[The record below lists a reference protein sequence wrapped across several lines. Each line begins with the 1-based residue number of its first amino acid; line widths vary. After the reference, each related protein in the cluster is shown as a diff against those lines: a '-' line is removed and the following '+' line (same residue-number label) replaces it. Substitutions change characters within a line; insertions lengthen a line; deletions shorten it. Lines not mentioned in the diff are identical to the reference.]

1 MPDGPA
7 RNRGRRT
14 RQGSGSIAPAGGWLG
29 APPIGA
35 LHVRRPRLLQRLEAA
50 EERPLILVSA
60 PAGYGKTSLVADW
73 VSTRGTDER
82 TAWVTFEEHD
92 QGFWH
97 GFVSCLQSMGVE
109 TSADGFS
116 HTGSGVER
124 RVLTSLAS
132 LVAGQ
137 GPRVRV
143 VIDGYDVVSDA
154 VGRDLDFLLRHSG
167 HRLQLVL
174 LTRSDP
180 VMPLYRYRLD
190 DNIEEL
196 RMRDLAFTDDE
207 AAELFASAGVEL
219 EASSVTALNQRTEG
233 WPVGLRF
240 AGAMLRERV
249 DTDAAVAEV
258 VGDTGNIAE
267 YLVAEVLEVQRPE
280 IRQLLL
286 RTSIPDTVRP
296 GLDVAL
302 GGASAAHTLSLLT
315 RENAFVDQV
324 PGHPGCHRYHPFF
337 RDLLRATLSYE
348 DPQELDRLHRVA
360 AAWFADRGETGES
373 VRQLAAIDAWD
384 EAAGR
389 VVVDG
394 GIGDLLL
401 HGPAGAVRTR
411 LVDMPSTTPGPAAA
425 LVRAALSLT
434 EGDTDRTARELAHA
448 QQAIGPARTAT
459 DADAEVALS
468 VLDALRAR
476 NDDAPGTAVQLAE
489 RAATALAS
497 TNGVR
502 AEADPSLVGLIGTSR
517 GIAAIRLGDLSVA
530 ESHFEEVAVVA
541 TPADSVLAA
550 EADGFLALLACFGGR
565 LSHAA
570 AAASRARAAA
580 ERIGL
585 PAAEC
590 PAGASLALAWVAVE
604 HCDLPAAVGHAALAG
619 KQQFLGGD
627 PVSRT
632 ILTLIRSRI
641 EAARGHLPRALSI
654 VQSAIAEAPA
664 DGWSTDVLHLE
675 AARVALTGG
684 KPGPVAEHLTRVTER
699 DQPAALL
706 LEAQLAIAR
715 GDDLDL
721 DGPLATLQLSP
732 ALHVQV
738 GGLLATASAH
748 LRRGSAGR
756 ARVAV
761 DRALRLAAGENLRRS
776 FHEADPEVRQ
786 LLLDDA
792 SLLARHPWLGPGERA
807 SAASRPR
814 SRPLKPV
821 LEDEAPVLEELT
833 PRELEVLGRLAELLT
848 TEEIAETLFVS
859 VNTVRTHVRSILRKL
874 GVPRRNAA
882 VRRARELDLI
892 AS

>member
-1 MPDGPA
+1 
-7 RNRGRRT
+7 
-14 RQGSGSIAPAGGWLG
+14 
-29 APPIGA
+29 
-35 LHVRRPRLLQRLEAA
+35 
-50 EERPLILVSA
+50 VSA

-73 VSTRGTDER
+73 VSAPGAGER

-97 GFVSCLQSMGVE
+97 GFVSCLESTGVE
-109 TSADGFS
+109 TSADAFS
-116 HTGSGVER
+116 HTGSGLER

-132 LVAGQ
+132 LVAGH
-137 GPRVRV
+137 GSRVRV
-143 VIDGYDVVSDA
+143 VIDGYDVVSAA

-180 VMPLYRYRLD
+180 LMPLYRHRLD
-190 DNIEEL
+190 DTIVEL

-207 AAELFASAGVEL
+207 AAQLFASAGVEL
-219 EASSVTALNQRTEG
+219 AKSSITALNQRTEG

-240 AGAMLRERV
+240 ASAMLQERV

-267 YLVAEVLEVQRPE
+267 YLVAEVLDVQRPE
-280 IRQLLL
+280 VRQLLL
-286 RTSIPDTVRP
+286 RTSIPDMVRP

-315 RENAFVDQV
+315 RENAFVGQV
-324 PGHPGCHRYHPFF
+324 PGHPGCYRFHPFF

-360 AAWFADRGETGES
+360 AAWFADRGEMGES
-373 VRQLAAIDAWD
+373 VRQLAAIEAWD
-384 EAAGR
+384 EAAAQ
-389 VVVDG
+389 VVADQGV
-394 GIGDLLL
+394 GDLLV
-401 HGPAGAVRTR
+401 HGPSGAVRSR
-411 LVDMPSTTPGPAAA
+411 LVDMPSATAGPAAA

-434 EGDTDRTARELAHA
+434 QGDTQRTVGDLARA
-448 QQAIGPARTAT
+448 QRAIGPARTAT
-459 DADAEVALS
+459 EADTEALS

-476 NDDAPGTAVQLAE
+476 NDDNARAAALLAE
-489 RAATALAS
+489 RAATTLAS
-497 TNGVR
+497 SSGVR
-502 AEADPSLVGLIGTSR
+502 MPPDPSLVGLIGTSR
-517 GIAAIRLGDLSVA
+517 GIAAIRLGDLPVA
-530 ESHFEEVAVVA
+530 ESHFEAVAAAA
-541 TPADSVLAA
+541 TPADSMLAA
-550 EADGFLALLACFGGR
+550 EADGFLALLACFRGR

-570 AAASRARAAA
+570 AAANRALAAT

-585 PAAEC
+585 PVEEC
-590 PAGASLALAWVAVE
+590 PAAASLALAWIAVE
-604 HCDLPAAVGHAALAG
+604 HCDLPAAIGHATLAS
-619 KQQFLGGD
+619 KEHFLGGD

-632 ILTLIRSRI
+632 VLTLVRSRI
-641 EAARGHLPRALSI
+641 ETARGHLPRALSI
-654 VQSAIAEAPA
+654 VQSALDEAKD

-675 AARVALTGG
+675 AALVALAGG
-684 KPGPVAEHLTRVTER
+684 KARPAEEHLKHVTGR
-699 DQPAALL
+699 DEPAAVLV
-706 LEAQLAIAR
+706 AVQLAIAR

-721 DGPLATLQLSP
+721 DGPLTKVQSSP

-738 GGLLATASAH
+738 GGLLATASIH
-748 LRRGSAGR
+748 LRSGSAGR

-761 DRALRLAAGENLRRS
+761 DRALRLAAGESLRRS

-792 SLLARHPWLGPGERA
+792 GLLARHPWLGPGERA
-807 SAASRPR
+807 PAAGRSRRRPR
-814 SRPLKPV
+814 KPV
-821 LEDEAPVLEELT
+821 LEDGAPVLEELT
-833 PRELEVLGRLAELLT
+833 PRELEVLGHLAELLS
-848 TEEIAETLFVS
+848 TEEIADAMFVS

>member
-1 MPDGPA
+1 
-7 RNRGRRT
+7 
-14 RQGSGSIAPAGGWLG
+14 
-29 APPIGA
+29 
-35 LHVRRPRLLQRLEAA
+35 
-50 EERPLILVSA
+50 VSA

-73 VSTRGTDER
+73 VSSHGAGER

-97 GFVSCLQSMGVE
+97 GFVSCLQSTGVK
-109 TSADGFS
+109 TSADAFS
-116 HTGSGVER
+116 HTGAGVER

-132 LVAGQ
+132 LVAGH
-137 GPRVRV
+137 GSRVRV
-143 VIDGYDVVSDA
+143 VIDGYDVVSEA

-180 VMPLYRYRLD
+180 LIPLYRYRLD
-190 DNIEEL
+190 DTIVEL

-207 AAELFASAGVEL
+207 AAQLFAAAGVGL
-219 EASSVTALNQRTEG
+219 EESSITALNKRTEG

-240 AGAMLRERV
+240 ASAMLQERA
-249 DTDAAVAEV
+249 DTDAVVAEV

-267 YLVAEVLEVQRPE
+267 YLVAEVLDVQRPE

-286 RTSIPDTVRP
+286 RTSIPDMVRP
-296 GLDVAL
+296 GLDMAL
-302 GGASAAHTLSLLT
+302 GGTSAARNLSLLT

-324 PGHPGCHRYHPFF
+324 PGHPGCYRFHPFF

-360 AAWFADRGETGES
+360 AAWFADRGEMGES
-373 VRQLAAIDAWD
+373 VGQLAAIGAWD

-389 VVVDG
+389 VVAGQGV
-394 GIGDLLL
+394 GDLLV
-401 HGPAGAVRTR
+401 HGPSGAVRTR
-411 LVDMPSTTPGPAAA
+411 LVDMPSATVGPAAA

-434 EGDTDRTARELAHA
+434 QGDTDRTTRDLARA
-448 QQAIGPARTAT
+448 QQAIGNAVPATE
-459 DADAEVALS
+459 AEVVLS
-468 VLDALRAR
+468 VLDALRGR
-476 NDDAPGTAVQLAE
+476 NDDDPGTAAELAE
-489 RAATALAS
+489 RAATTLAS
-497 TNGVR
+497 TNGVGTQP
-502 AEADPSLVGLIGTSR
+502 DSSLVGLIGASR

-530 ESHFEEVAVVA
+530 ESHFEDVAAAA
-541 TPADSVLAA
+541 TPADSMLAA
-550 EADGFLALLACFGGR
+550 EADGFLALLACFRGR

-570 AAASRARAAA
+570 AAAIRARAAA

-585 PAAEC
+585 PVEEC
-590 PAGASLALAWVAVE
+590 PAAASLALAWVAVE
-604 HCDLPAAVGHAALAG
+604 HCDLPAAVGHATLAG
-619 KQQFLGGD
+619 KEHFLGGD

-632 ILTLIRSRI
+632 ALTVIRSRI

-654 VQSAIAEAPA
+654 VQSAIAEAPIA
-664 DGWSTDVLHLE
+664 AWSTDVLHLE
-675 AARVALTGG
+675 AAQVALAAG
-684 KPGPVAEHLTRVTER
+684 KPGPAADHLTHVIER
-699 DQPAALL
+699 DQPAAVL
-706 LEAQLAIAR
+706 LEVQLAISR

-721 DGPLATLQLSP
+721 DGPLATLQGSP
-732 ALHVQV
+732 ALRVQV
-738 GGLLATASAH
+738 GGLLALASAH
-748 LRRGSAGR
+748 LRSGSAGR

-761 DRALRLAAGENLRRS
+761 DRALRLAAGENLRRP

-786 LLLDDA
+786 LLHDDA
-792 SLLARHPWLGPGERA
+792 GLLARHPWVGPGERA
-807 SAASRPR
+807 PAAGRSR

-821 LEDEAPVLEELT
+821 LEREAPVLEELT
-833 PRELEVLGRLAELLT
+833 PRELEVLGHLAELLS
-848 TEEIAETLFVS
+848 TEEIAEAMFVS